1 MPSIKEFVKAEILKD
16 ITSDEQASL
25 REEMMELAKT
35 PEGRRVL
42 AEIVIEDITRRYEMV
57 DTAMLLGD
65 VRTYNIGDDPKFK
78 TRKGL
83 RGTVHAHGSYAERTQ
98 WSAEWVTF
106 VLDLLSVNPEALLF
120 EIQSGR
126 FGTLADLQAEAIDA
140 ARKLMGANIFSTLE
154 AAITSGDNYGTITKT
169 NWEAAGTTAVTAIK
183 TAIRYVMDKGGV
195 QAVVG
200 RFPAIIPITDFD
212 HGFDPEA
219 NAQRRL
225 QGQLGTY
232 LGAPLVY
239 LDECLDRDDAQL
251 IPSDVL
257 FVIPK
262 KEGIITGYIG
272 DFAAE
277 QNLDTDTLVW
287 NMHIY
292 RQFGVALVNTDRIY
306 KMDITS

>member
-1 MPSIKEFVKAEILKD
+1 MISVKEFVKAQILKD
-16 ITSDEQASL
+16 YNSDEKAAL
-25 REEMMELAKT
+25 KEEMMELAKT

-57 DTAMLLGD
+57 DTATLLGET
-65 VRTYNIGDDPKFK
+65 RNYNIGDDPKFK

-83 RGTVHAHGSYAERTQ
+83 RGTIHAHGSFAERTQ

-120 EIQSGR
+120 ELQAGR
-126 FGTLADLQAEAIDA
+126 FGTLAELQAEAIDT
-140 ARKLMGANIFSTLE
+140 ARKLMGANIFSTLQ

-169 NWEAAGTTAVTAIK
+169 DWEAAGATAKTAIK
-183 TAIRYVMDKGGV
+183 AAIRYVMDKGGV

-200 RFPAIIPITDFD
+200 RFPAVIPITDFD
-212 HGFDPEA
+212 HGYDPEA
-219 NAQRRL
+219 NAERRL
-225 QGQLGTY
+225 KGQLGTY

-239 LDECLDRDDAQL
+239 LDECLDRNDVQL
-251 IPSDVL
+251 IPDNVL
-257 FVIPK
+257 FIIPK
-262 KEGIITGYIG
+262 KQGIITGYIG

-277 QNLDTDTLVW
+277 QNLDADTLVW